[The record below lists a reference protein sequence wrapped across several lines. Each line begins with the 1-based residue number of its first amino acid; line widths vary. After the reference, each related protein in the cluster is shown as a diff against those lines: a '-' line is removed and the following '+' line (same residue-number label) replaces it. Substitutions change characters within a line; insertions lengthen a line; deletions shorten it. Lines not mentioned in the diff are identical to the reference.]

1 MDVFAKLKVWLQELT
16 EVGLLLL
23 CLSIVAEVLFGAPVP
38 FLGSGVVTNIS
49 SLVAGLGEQGVVGL
63 VALGVVLYLF
73 KKK

>member
-1 MDVFAKLKVWLQELT
+1 MDVFVKLKGWLQELT

-23 CLSIVAEVLFGAPVP
+23 CLSIVAEILFGSPVP

-49 SLVAGLGEQGVVGL
+49 ALIGNLGEQGVVGL
-63 VALGVVLYLF
+63 VALGVIIHLF